1 MIDPVDHPLHTET
14 VTEAL
19 TIEVSP
25 GFLDRLEKRLLAEIA
40 AGYED
45 WSECVSGLTAWED
58 AHLLDEPVAPEAMA
72 AHRRTLE
79 RLLKIG
85 AVLEL
90 STAHAEFPDR
100 QLAANVAVTQ
110 QLLRDKLLLWHSPPM
125 PPERAEAILR
135 EVFGES

>member
-1 MIDPVDHPLHTET
+1 M
-14 VTEAL
+14 TEAL

-25 GFLDRLEKRLLAEIA
+25 GFLDRLEKRLLREIA

-45 WSECVSGLTAWED
+45 WSACVSGLTAWED
-58 AHLLDEPVAPEAMA
+58 AHLLDEPVATEALA

-90 STAHAEFPDR
+90 STAHSEFPDR
-100 QLAANVAVTQ
+100 QLAANVAATQ
-110 QLLRDKLLLWHSPPM
+110 QLLRDKLVLWHSPPM
-125 PPERAEAILR
+125 PPEQAEAILR
-135 EVFGES
+135 EAFGES